1 MSALRLLNSRLLLR
15 VNLLLSIF
23 ESATP
28 LLLSILVLHGPNLNL
43 LGKREPGVYG
53 TTTLDDIN
61 RSLEAEA
68 QSLQVQLSFLQSN
81 HEGGLVDAI
90 HAALDQHQGILIN
103 PGAYTHTSVAI
114 RDAIAAVALPTV
126 EVHLSN
132 VYRRES
138 FRHHSYIAPVAVGQI
153 SGFGAESYL
162 LGLRGLVK
170 YLEKSEE

>member
-1 MSALRLLNSRLLLR
+1 M
-15 VNLLLSIF
+15 
-23 ESATP
+23 
-28 LLLSILVLHGPNLNL
+28 LSILVLHGPNLNL

-61 RSLEAEA
+61 HALEETA
-68 QSLQVQLSFLQSN
+68 QALQVKVAAFQSN
-81 HEGGLVDAI
+81 HEGALVDAI
-90 HAALDQHQGILIN
+90 HAALGQHQGILIN

-132 VYRRES
+132 VYRREA

-162 LGLRGLVK
+162 LGLRGLVHH
-170 YLEKSEE
+170 LNHAP